1 MVAGEYWAELTGSV
15 ELPSTSGKGNKVKK
29 ITEKMKTIEE
39 YSNNLYDYLQT
50 YMAESF
56 YSLKSTLEY
65 DYISEIVNE
74 WYQEKD
80 ERPIV

>member
-1 MVAGEYWAELTGSV
+1 
-15 ELPSTSGKGNKVKK
+15 
-29 ITEKMKTIEE
+29 MKTIEE